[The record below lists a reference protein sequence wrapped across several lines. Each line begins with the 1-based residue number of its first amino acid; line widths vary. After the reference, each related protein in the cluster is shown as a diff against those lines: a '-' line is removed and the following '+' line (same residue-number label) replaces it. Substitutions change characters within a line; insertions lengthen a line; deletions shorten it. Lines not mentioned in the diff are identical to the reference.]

1 MRIETLDLHGC
12 TVADA
17 MRLVV
22 QRYNR
27 LLNSAQGSEMRA
39 LEIIHGKGKGE
50 GGGLIK
56 EAVRDF
62 LKLEGSRIKGFDAQ
76 LAMRGASY
84 AAPNDKKLS
93 YMHGEDVSGNSGC
106 TIIIP
111 RQRLSIPRDWAKYR
125 Y

>member
-1 MRIETLDLHGC
+1 MQIETLDLHGY

-17 MRLVV
+17 MERFVRKYNWLVG
-22 QRYNR
+22 Q
-27 LLNSAQGSEMRA
+27 LEGSEPQA
-39 LEIIHGKGKGE
+39 LEVIHGKGKGDD
-50 GGGLIK
+50 GGLIK

-62 LKLEGSRIKGFDAQ
+62 LRLEGSRIKGFDAQ
-76 LAMRGASY
+76 LAMRGATY
-84 AAPNDKKLS
+84 VAENDKKLS

>member
-1 MRIETLDLHGC
+1 MQTHSIDLHGY

-17 MRLVV
+17 IERFVRKYNWLVD
-22 QRYNR
+22 Q
-27 LLNSAQGSEMRA
+27 LSDGEQHA
-39 LEIIHGKGKGE
+39 LEVVHGKGKGE
-50 GGGLIK
+50 GSGLIR
-56 EAVRDF
+56 EAVRD
-62 LKLEGSRIKGFDAQ
+62 LLRLEGSRIKGFDAQ
-76 LAMRGASY
+76 LAMRGATY
-84 AAPNDKKLS
+84 AAQNDKKLS

>member
-1 MRIETLDLHGC
+1 MQIHSIDLHSY

-17 MRLVV
+17 MERFVKKYNWLVG
-22 QRYNR
+22 QLPSNEP
-27 LLNSAQGSEMRA
+27 QA
-39 LEIIHGKGKGE
+39 LEVIHGKGRGDD
-50 GGGLIK
+50 GGLIK

-62 LKLEGSRIKGFDAQ
+62 LRQEGSRIKGFDAQ

-84 AAPNDKKLS
+84 TVPNDKKLS

-111 RQRLSIPRDWAKYR
+111 RQRLTLPRDWARYR

>member
-1 MRIETLDLHGC
+1 MQLETLDLHGY

-17 MRLVV
+17 MERFIKKYNWLVS
-22 QRYNR
+22 Q
-27 LLNSAQGSEMRA
+27 LGGGEPQA
-39 LEIIHGKGKGE
+39 LEVIHGKGKGDD
-50 GGGLIK
+50 GGLIK

-84 AAPNDKKLS
+84 AAQNDKKLS

-106 TIIIP
+106 TIVIP
-111 RQRLSIPRDWAKYR
+111 RQKLSIPRDWAKYR